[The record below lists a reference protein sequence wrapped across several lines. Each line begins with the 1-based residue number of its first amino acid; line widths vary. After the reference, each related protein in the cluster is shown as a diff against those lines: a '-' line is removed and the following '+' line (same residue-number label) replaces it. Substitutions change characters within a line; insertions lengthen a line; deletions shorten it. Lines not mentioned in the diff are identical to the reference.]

1 MMDTTARELLDF
13 WLDLGE
19 AAWYRA
25 DVAVDD
31 ACRTRWGALWEEART
46 GALDG
51 WRSSPDG
58 ALALLILLDQIPRNI
73 FRGDARS
80 FATDRLALAA
90 SKATILSSMD
100 RRIDRPQRQFVY
112 TPLMHSEV
120 LANQDQSVR
129 MYLLNFG
136 RTDLLT
142 HARAHREVIRRFG
155 RFPFRNAALGR
166 ESTPAE
172 VAFLADGGYM
182 AVVEALAS
190 EDATT
195 H

>member
-1 MMDTTARELLDF
+1 MDQAASELLDF
-13 WLDLGE
+13 WLGLGE

-25 DVAVDD
+25 DDAVDV
-31 ACRTRWGALWEEART
+31 ACRTRAGALWEKART

-51 WRSSPDG
+51 WRCSPEG

-73 FRGDARS
+73 FRGDPRS
-80 FATDRLALAA
+80 FATDQRALAV
-90 SKATILSSMD
+90 SKATILAGMD
-100 RRIDRPQRQFVY
+100 RRIELPQRQFVY
-112 TPLMHSEV
+112 APLMHSEI

-136 RTDLLT
+136 RTGLLT

-155 RFPFRNAALGR
+155 RFPYRNAALGR

-182 AVVEALAS
+182 TVVEALAS
-190 EDATT
+190 EDARTN
-195 H
+195 